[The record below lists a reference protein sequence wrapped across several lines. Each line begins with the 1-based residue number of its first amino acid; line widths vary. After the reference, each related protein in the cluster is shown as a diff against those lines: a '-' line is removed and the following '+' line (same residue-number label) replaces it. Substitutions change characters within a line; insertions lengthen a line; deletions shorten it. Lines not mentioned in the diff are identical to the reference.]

1 MVTFC
6 NTRVWSENLEKH
18 FHLSKNLCSWRFC
31 GAVFP
36 WLMRCSWQAK
46 DHVKQILH
54 YMVHSIDKKIVKKFH
69 LMLLL
74 LYYKTVLWN
83 FFWHFLVNRVLRI
96 RAIRNRIN
104 QGIPVNLESHIMEEL
119 KTMHSETAQFV
130 SSKYFLL
137 RLHSVDF
144 RHNDNDL
151 GQLPERL
158 GQVFPIQLLKKSSQM
173 PSV

>member
-31 GAVFP
+31 GTVIP

-46 DHVKQILH
+46 DHIKQILR
-54 YMVHSIDKKIVKKFH
+54 YMVHSIDKKIVKKFD
-69 LMLLL
+69 LSCYFYTIKLC
-74 LYYKTVLWN
+74 YEIFFDIFWSTAYSESVLWETA
-83 FFWHFLVNRVLRI
+83 LTK
-96 RAIRNRIN
+96 
-104 QGIPVNLESHIMEEL
+104 GIPVNLESHIMEEL

-130 SSKYFLL
+130 SSKFFLL